1 MKAYLFIIAGNI
13 RKRKVFSIVI
23 ALLAF
28 FAALFL
34 VSAIGIIA
42 KTQPLYENS
51 YISSGES
58 QLIYGFLTDTYD
70 SKAANYFYD
79 NELVDEVYEN
89 NALLGI
95 LDVENENI
103 QTLFVQYNPNRNPY
117 AVSEPQEF
125 DYNLKVNE
133 ILVPMDFKNSY
144 GYQVGSI
151 ITYKGTEFCIA
162 GFYEDPICG
171 SPFYHTK
178 RILISPNMYMELNE
192 CVSEK
197 ELHEITFLNIDMKSS
212 DGEALKE
219 NIKYLEADFSEA
231 DNSIFS
237 FNQPRLTTARTMVP
251 RIILAV
257 LALFSLF
264 LLGIMFLVIRYVIQA
279 AIEEDYTSLGI
290 MKAIG
295 FKGYNLTILLLF
307 QYLLIAVLGFALGVT
322 GAYIVT
328 PFIGVYLLAAS
339 GIAWT
344 GNIDVILAIGITVTF
359 ALFVSMVVYSQTRK
373 VKRIKPIEAIVS
385 GRQKGKPKHNRIR
398 IYSKPF
404 CEVPISARMGIKQL
418 FSDLGQYVTLLFLVA
433 IFSFMMI
440 NIAGLSNAFSSADG
454 VASILGYD
462 VNDIKITV
470 SEKSGVKREHVDLL
484 VELINEKYGVSYYS
498 VYETGYDGYVE
509 NSAVQLLVYSDFQTS
524 NIISGNY
531 PKSFDEI
538 MISSGV
544 SEEFEKNIGDT
555 LSISLLRDGA
565 PFTYKIVGIN
575 NQVYDMGRNITLSEN
590 GIRQLEP
597 SFAADTFLIKID
609 DNGNI
614 SEAIRNI
621 EQDIL
626 SGESGITLTNERA
639 VMMKRVEAI
648 KATLSGIAAG
658 VTIISIILIAAITFL
673 VSLVVAWRETVYG
686 GILKAIGFTP
696 NQLRMQFA
704 SRFIFVTLLGSFIGI
719 LGSVMLDGR
728 LINLLF
734 SLVNIAGIN
743 SGVTIRVLIVNII
756 FIVSSASVSA
766 WWVSRRMKKLN
777 VRLLLSE

>member
-621 EQDIL
+621 EQYIL

-756 FIVSSASVSA
+756 FIVLSASVSA